1 MISHLFLAACF
12 ISDICMI
19 CNKVNGSCI
28 QMPNN
33 PQSFCQCNLGF
44 AGNGVHCQQDS
55 DLDGYPDVNLTCPE
69 KHCKADNCP
78 SIPNSGQE
86 NNDGDQLGDVCDVDD
101 DNDNVTDAND
111 NCQFVANPLQED
123 RDKDTVGDAC
133 DNCID
138 VPNSDQADSDGNGV
152 GDACQVGDLDND
164 GVEKGDNCPLVP
176 NPGQEDTDGDGVGD
190 ACDNCVS
197 VSNVNQNDTDQN
209 LIGDACDEKADE
221 DRDGVSDS
229 MDNCKAV
236 PNGDQ
241 VRYEIHIVSSIISHT
256 RQRTQ
261 FTGWLA
267 GRSVGGRFFG
277 CVSQPVD

>member
-1 MISHLFLAACF
+1 
-12 ISDICMI
+12 
-19 CNKVNGSCI
+19 
-28 QMPNN
+28 MPNN

-44 AGNGVHCQQDS
+44 AGNGRHCQQDS
-55 DLDGYPDVNLTCPE
+55 DLDGYPDVSLPCPE

-86 NNDGDQLGDVCDVDD
+86 NNDGNQLGDVCDVDD
-101 DNDNVTDAND
+101 DNDNITDAID
-111 NCQFVANPLQED
+111 NCQFKANPLQED
-123 RDKDTVGDAC
+123 KDKDTIGDVC

-138 VPNSDQADSDGNGV
+138 VPNSDQADSDGDGI
-152 GDACQVGDLDND
+152 GDACGGGDLDND
-164 GVEKGDNCPLVP
+164 GVEKGDNCPFVP

-190 ACDNCVS
+190 ACDNCIS
-197 VSNVNQNDTDQN
+197 VSNVHQNDTDQN
-209 LIGDACDEKADE
+209 LIGDACDDKADE

-229 MDNCKAV
+229 MDNCKTV

-241 VRYEIHIVSSIISHT
+241 VRYEIHTDSFIISHS

-261 FTGWLA
+261 FTGRWA
-267 GRSVGGRFFG
+267 GWSVGGRFCG